1 MSAPIISIYE
11 VNVDKTTG
19 AQTEKNATNSW
30 APGVVKAGEESKE
43 KVVAIWN
50 NHDNNPG
57 QGGTD
62 TIHDMIEVSVTALD
76 ASGNNGPTSDPIA
89 KDSWIKVNVNGQTET
104 DNSDPSDPKTVDV
117 WKPIGKD
124 NTVMIWN
131 NLKDPATFEGDDTK
145 DYVLKGTDT
154 SANANTGFGYDKDKY
169 AVCRFKIAVPATAD
183 PGSTGFKI
191 RFQGYYV

>member
-11 VNVDKTTG
+11 VNVDATTG
-19 AQTEKNATNSW
+19 VQSEGSTTNSW

-43 KVVAIWN
+43 KVVALWN
-50 NHDNNPG
+50 NHDNAATT
-57 QGGTD
+57 GTD

-76 ASGNNGPTSDPIA
+76 SAGTLVDPIA
-89 KDSWIKVNVNGQTET
+89 KDSWIQVNVNGQQEADAT
-104 DNSDPSDPKTVDV
+104 DPSKMVDV
-117 WKPIGKD
+117 WSPIGKD
-124 NTVMIWN
+124 NEVSIWN
-131 NLKDPATFEGDDTK
+131 AAADPTAAGFGDDPTT

-154 SANANTGFGYDKDKY
+154 STNASTGFGVDTEKY
-169 AVCRFKIAVPATAD
+169 AVCRFKIAVPATAS

>member
-11 VNVDKTTG
+11 VNVDAQTG
-19 AQTEKNATNSW
+19 AQTEGSTTNSW

-43 KVVAIWN
+43 KVVALWN
-50 NHDNNPG
+50 NHDNAATT
-57 QGGTD
+57 GTD

-76 ASGNNGPTSDPIA
+76 SAGTVTDPIA
-89 KDSWIKVNVNGQTET
+89 KDSWIQVNVNGQQEADAT
-104 DNSDPSDPKTVDV
+104 DSSKMVDV
-117 WKPIGKD
+117 WSPIGD
-124 NTVMIWN
+124 GNTVKIWN
-131 NLKDPATFEGDDTK
+131 KAKDPSTFENDDTK

-154 SANANTGFGYDKDKY
+154 SANAQAGFGVDTEKY
-169 AVCRFKIAVPATAD
+169 AVCRFKIAVPATAN